1 MSLAD
6 IPRRPPL
13 SDRPWG
19 VIFDMDGVLVDSSRA
34 HLEAWVE
41 LGNRH
46 KRQFTQALFERT
58 FGMHNAQ
65 ILPLWLGP
73 DFSDEHLQLLADE
86 KEVIYRDL
94 ARKVIEPLEGAVS
107 LVRELF
113 ASGCR
118 LAVGSSGP
126 HANVSLILE
135 ILGLR
140 DCFQALSTGD
150 DVSHGKPHPEVF
162 LRAAERLQLPSEQ
175 CLVVEDAPQGIEA
188 ARAAGMAVV
197 AVTSSRPADQLPADL
212 VVDSLAE
219 LNTDKLRSL
228 LGSP

>member
-1 MSLAD
+1 MSSAKTA
-6 IPRRPPL
+6 
-13 SDRPWG
+13 WG
-19 VIFDMDGVLVDSSRA
+19 VIFDMDGVLVDSSKT
-34 HLEAWVE
+34 HFQAWSE
-41 LGNRH
+41 LGERH
-46 KRQFTQALFERT
+46 SHPFSQALFERT

-73 DFSDEHLQLLADE
+73 EASEEKLQLLADE
-86 KEVIYRDL
+86 KEELYRKL
-94 ARKVIEPLEGAVS
+94 AREVLAPLEGVTE
-107 LVRELF
+107 LVRELN
-113 ASGCR
+113 AADVR

-140 DCFQALSTGD
+140 DCFRALSTGD

-162 LRAAERLQLPSEQ
+162 LKAAERLQLKPSQ
-175 CLVVEDAPQGIEA
+175 CVVVEDAPQGIEA

-212 VVDSLAE
+212 VVDSLAD
-219 LNTDKLRSL
+219 LSLARLRAL
-228 LGSP
+228 LPE